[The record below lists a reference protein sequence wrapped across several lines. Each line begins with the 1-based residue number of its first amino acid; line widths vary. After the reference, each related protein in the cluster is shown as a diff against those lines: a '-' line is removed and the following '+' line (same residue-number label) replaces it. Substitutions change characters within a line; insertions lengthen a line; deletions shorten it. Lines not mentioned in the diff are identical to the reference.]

1 MISMKMRHEFKHII
15 NFHDSLVLESRLRK
29 ILKADANSN
38 AHGEYRVR
46 SLYFETPNDRA
57 LMDKINGVNRREKF
71 RIRYYNDDLSF
82 IRLEKKVKI
91 NGLCNKQ
98 SELMSKDEV
107 ESILLGEYDFLLHSN
122 KKLFNE
128 LYSKMN
134 GQLLRPKVIVEYM
147 RKPFIYPVGNVRITI
162 DYDIRTG
169 IHNLDFLNTES
180 TLLNAADEYGVF
192 EVKYD
197 EFIPEFIKKLIHLDF
212 RPTSAYSKYAV
223 ARRLD

>member
-1 MISMKMRHEFKHII
+1 MKMRHEFKHII

-71 RIRYYNDDLSF
+71 RIRY
-82 IRLEKKVKI
+82 
-91 NGLCNKQ
+91 CNKQ

-162 DYDIRTG
+162 D
-169 IHNLDFLNTES
+169 
-180 TLLNAADEYGVF
+180 
-192 EVKYD
+192 
-197 EFIPEFIKKLIHLDF
+197 
-212 RPTSAYSKYAV
+212 
-223 ARRLD
+223 